1 MSKIIAVMANDVE
14 DIEYTSPKKALT
26 DAGNEV
32 ILVGTKA
39 NEKLVGKHGTEFTTD
54 KGIDDINADDYDA
67 LLIPGGFSPDNLRA
81 DERFVELAKKFM
93 LADKAIFSICHG
105 PQLLMQTGL
114 VKGRTLTSYKT
125 VQTDLYYAGGIVKD
139 EPVVIDRHLIT
150 SRTPDDLDA
159 FNKAIVN
166 ELQ

>member
-1 MSKIIAVMANDVE
+1 
-14 DIEYTSPKKALT
+14 
-26 DAGNEV
+26 
-32 ILVGTKA
+32 
-39 NEKLVGKHGTEFTTD
+39 
-54 KGIDDINADDYDA
+54 
-67 LLIPGGFSPDNLRA
+67 
-81 DERFVELAKKFM
+81 M

>member
-14 DIEYTSPKKALT
+14 DIEYTSPAKALT

-32 ILVGTKA
+32 TLVGANA
-39 NEKLVGKHGTEFTTD
+39 NEKLTGKHGTEFTTD
-54 KGIDDINADDYDA
+54 KGIDDIKADDYDA
-67 LLIPGGFSPDNLRA
+67 LLIPGGFSPDNLRS
-81 DERFVELAKKFM
+81 DDRFVELAKKFM
-93 LADKAIFSICHG
+93 LTDKAVFSICHG

-114 VKGRTLTSYKT
+114 VKGRTLTSYET

-166 ELQ
+166 ELA